1 MVIDIEDYIQRRI
14 NFMVAKNK
22 IFINYIREELF
33 KVRKFI
39 RNIFYQ
45 IIPEDFFD
53 PLNSAE
59 FELILNGRPF
69 IDIEDWKHN
78 TIYQGKYSVK
88 HKTIKWFWKI
98 LNNLTQ
104 EELSKFLQ
112 FSTGTQR
119 VPIGGFESLESN
131 RGEIARFCIVSVP
144 FVMKKQNFIRAH
156 TCFNRI
162 DLPIYNTEE
171 QLKESIIFLLKN
183 ETGFGIDQVI

>member
-69 IDIEDWKHN
+69 IDIDDWKQN
-78 TIYQGKYSVK
+78 PIYQGKYSVK

-144 FVMKKQNFIRAH
+144 FVTKKQNFIRAH